1 MPDLYVGIYIMC
13 TTSEYVEYTVKN
25 NRLNIFSVKKINDH
39 REGAL
44 CWTEL

>member
-25 NRLNIFSVKKINDH
+25 NRLNISFFFDEEN
-39 REGAL
+39 
-44 CWTEL
+44 